1 MTCPTDHSLPGIGC
15 ALMITT
21 SSSVMRSHLFCPVA
35 MSESADIGSPCEPVE
50 ITHTSPGGTLS
61 TASMSINTPSGMLMM
76 PRRVPSSTFLPMER
90 PSVATLRPF
99 ATAASMICCTR
110 CMWLAKQATTMRLP
124 DWDAKTRRNTT
135 PTEDSDSVNPGSSA
149 LVESD
154 KRRRIPSVLASSP
167 MRDMSVRRPSTGC
180 RSILK
185 SPECRITPWGVWNAM
200 AIASG
205 TECVTGM
212 NSTSQGPMRTR
223 SPSATETNFVL
234 PARPASSTR
243 WRARPTVSSE
253 P

>member
-1 MTCPTDHSLPGIGC
+1 
-15 ALMITT
+15 
-21 SSSVMRSHLFCPVA
+21 
-35 MSESADIGSPCEPVE
+35 
-50 ITHTSPGGTLS
+50 
-61 TASMSINTPSGMLMM
+61 MSICTPSGMLMM

-90 PSVATLRPF
+90 PSVATLRPL

-124 DWDAKTRRNTT
+124 GWAAKTRRSVT
-135 PTEDSDSVNPGSSA
+135 PTVDSDSVKPGSSA

-154 KRRRIPSVLASSP
+154 SRRRIPSVRASSP

-180 RSILK
+180 RSSLK
-185 SPECRITPWGVWNAM
+185 SPECRITPCGVWNAM
-200 AIASG
+200 AMASG

-212 NSTSQGPMRTR
+212 NSTSQAPIRTR
-223 SPSATETNFVL
+223 SPSATDTKWVL
-234 PARPASSTR
+234 SATPASSMR

>member
-1 MTCPTDHSLPGIGC
+1 
-15 ALMITT
+15 
-21 SSSVMRSHLFCPVA
+21 MRSHLFCPVA

-61 TASMSINTPSGMLMM
+61 TASMSISTPSGMLMM

-90 PSVATLRPF
+90 PSVATLRPL

-124 DWDAKTRRNTT
+124 DWAAKTRRSVT
-135 PTEDSDSVNPGSSA
+135 PTVDSDSVKPGSSA

-154 KRRRIPSVLASSP
+154 RRRRIPSVLASSP

-180 RSILK
+180 RSSLK
-185 SPECRITPWGVWNAM
+185 SPEWRITPCGVWNAM
-200 AIASG
+200 AMASG

-212 NSTSQGPMRTR
+212 NSTSQPPILTV
-223 SPSATETNFVL
+223 SPSATEMNLVL
-234 PARPASSTR
+234 PARPASSMR